1 VLLAMGAYALSVR
14 KMRLGRST
22 VHAPVNR
29 SGLDQSVPCTWELA
43 HLNAL
48 DVVDQQTPTAI
59 IV

>member
-1 VLLAMGAYALSVR
+1 MGAYARSVR

-29 SGLDQSVPCTWELA
+29 SGLDQSVLCTWELA